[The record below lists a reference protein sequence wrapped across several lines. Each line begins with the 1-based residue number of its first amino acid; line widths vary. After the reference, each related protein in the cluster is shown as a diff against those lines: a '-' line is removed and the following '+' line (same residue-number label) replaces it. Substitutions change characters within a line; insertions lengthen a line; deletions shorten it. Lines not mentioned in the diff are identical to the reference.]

1 MKIIDLS
8 DVPYEIM
15 QAASLVDSYMRRQ
28 NPDMSGDWSLG
39 QVCSRSF
46 EFKAQR
52 LAQQLLNAVDFLDHK
67 YRYSP
72 NIYETL
78 EDVGYNINTN
88 SFYDEN

>member
-15 QAASLVDSYMRRQ
+15 QAASLVDSYMKRQ
-28 NPDMSGDWSLG
+28 NLDMSGDWSLA

-46 EFKAQR
+46 EFKAKR
-52 LAQQLLNAVDFLDHK
+52 LAQQLLNAVDYLNHE
-67 YRYSP
+67 YRYGP
-72 NIYETL
+72 NIYKTL

-88 SFYDEN
+88 SFYD